1 MATELGTGW
10 IRIAP
15 DVSQITPEVSKALDA
30 TQASADS
37 SGKGMGSKIVGGLRG
52 VMKTG
57 MISVGTAA
65 GATLGASITKGVGRL
80 TAIENAE
87 AKLSGLGNSAE
98 DVSNIMDNALVSVKG
113 TAYGLDAAATTAAMA
128 VASGIEP
135 GERLEQVLTTVADT
149 AGIAGASMDEMGA
162 IFGSVAAR
170 GKLQGDDLMQLTSR
184 GIPVLQMLGDELGKT
199 SEEISDMVSKG
210 EIDFETFES
219 ALRNHIGGAAQEAGK
234 TTSGSFA
241 NMWAAA
247 SRFGAKLAGPFY
259 NQAAGVFTGIT
270 NSIDNLADKSGPY
283 IDRFDSWIGGS
294 AIPKLRE
301 LGTTAKDAA
310 AGFLNSSEVQS
321 LAANTKD
328 VFSEL
333 ITSGARLAPTIGQIA
348 GELAK
353 ASASLGISGWQLFLT
368 TLEATNGV
376 ITAFTPAIEALS
388 GFMADH
394 PALVTAAVA
403 AYTGFKTVP
412 GIIEKATGALEPHA
426 TRLGKVKTELT
437 NLGPGI
443 RDLKRYYSE
452 TGREIGNFDAAMQMA
467 ATSNTK
473 YVSQMAR
480 SYTQASAP
488 LKEFAA
494 SHKLAAA
501 EAKTGALQAGNSW
514 VAADRMI
521 AQAGHSVVGSV
532 TNMAGTIKGGGAG
545 AFTGI
550 KSAAS
555 SAVNFLGGP
564 WVVGIAAATFA
575 ISDARAAAA
584 ALDHANAQMAASAR
598 ESAQAQKELEAAL
611 AGTTGAL
618 NEQEIAT
625 AAKIVKSEISDIVE
639 LGSRKFSMVE
649 NLNMAT
655 VAVDEFMDKIPLMS
669 SEEQKARTVAT
680 RQAKTMRDA
689 YDSLKDGADEL
700 GISIDDVNSV
710 VAEGGSDYRK
720 LVSNLRESGD
730 AGNRA
735 ADQLEEA
742 RAKVEK
748 IVDSAR
754 NIDPAFAQASAAI
767 DVLADSAASGEDKLS
782 ALEKLMESMG
792 LAPKMAE
799 EALMD
804 TADAVDKMVESAA
817 NSQLPV
823 ETLGDALFGLD
834 GKLEPT
840 NSSARMLHENLTDLR
855 QQLEQ
860 AAVSGADTQE
870 AFDLMQP
877 ALQSLKEQFGLTDD
891 QLQGLIQSYG
901 LVPENITTAVNLEGA
916 SETTQSLASVW
927 ASLDGLEE
935 GKTINVGVLDEKAA
949 EYIDRLGYDIEKLPD
964 GTFEVTSNTEEAS
977 NNLHNV
983 VNRMAEIDGTD
994 VDVSLALDNSQFEMN
1009 AQQAQDLINYLDIQ
1023 NPSPQAQMIID
1034 QLKANHSIAMGDL
1047 AVLDA
1052 QSPKPTADLA
1062 KHLLDNKV
1070 KDANGSLTKLAGR
1083 QPKPKLDADT
1093 GSFNSKVNGAISLIN
1108 SLPQVKVVKFVAE
1121 RIGNWVSGNAGGGR
1135 VPKLASGGRLP
1146 VYGPGT
1152 NVIDGFLGVDEAG
1165 MPTVRVNRG
1174 EWVVNGHRSNLFNG
1188 TIGALNSGSAQD
1200 IVDNLYRELPHL
1212 SGGTTLQQQRG
1223 QSAPGELQAL
1233 AGGGVIGSITDIVK
1247 KKFPMMTITSTLR
1260 NSNDY
1265 HGMGKAVDFSNG
1277 YDDTPEM
1284 QSAAKYFADNYGSQ
1298 LLELIHAPFN
1308 HNIKNGKSV
1317 GDGMSFYGAGTMG
1330 QHRNHVHVAADAP
1343 LAQKDAK
1350 VAAVDNAKSASTD
1363 SGSGATVTKTSRSMQ
1378 WSNDDKKQV
1387 SFGSADSIYK
1397 GVAKALKVGE
1407 RKEFRVGKTSESRT
1421 SVTPSD
1427 TKPLKGTTASGSG
1440 HKGWGHEHFVEEIAR
1455 NAKAHGLPD
1464 RGAMIGV
1471 GTAFV
1476 ESGNPLK
1483 MYANQS
1489 VPDSLQYRHDAV
1501 GSDHD
1506 SVGLFQQRQAG
1517 WGTLAQRMN
1526 PYQSAGLFFD
1536 AMLRK
1541 FPNWGSMEP
1550 GAVAQGVQVSAFPDR
1565 YAKVMGAAL
1574 QAVKNT
1580 SLYDSGGWLE
1590 HGKFAHNLSGK
1601 PEPVLTA
1608 GQWGDVHGTMVA
1620 IPRLVGSIDRLV
1632 PVLAD
1637 IARTGKY
1644 TGNHGLDL
1652 PENSTFVV
1660 AAKKVYAVSQN
1671 LEAQAKK
1678 LEKGYINA
1686 GRQLTAWTNA
1696 NVRWF
1701 DNTEIVVDAEAG
1713 LQETREQN
1721 AQDLANLKQ
1730 AEKQLAEARSNL
1742 AKAESEDAAL
1752 STKTKRKLADAERK
1766 VEEARKESI
1775 ATSKDSEA
1783 TQKQQAAKAKKLADA
1798 ERNLRRAREDAAA
1811 EMKKSGN
1818 ENAES
1823 VASAIEDVQTAE
1835 EQLSNAREN
1844 VSQITAR
1851 TEAAERTLAGA
1862 RIKVVSDLVG
1872 SLSDAVDS
1880 AFDSLG
1886 KYVDQAIRFG
1896 GIVEETK
1903 QSISKLAQERVTL
1916 NLATIKSLGDLRIAE
1931 WDVARARMDGAIDV
1945 ASAEADLA
1953 KAREGHLVMGATSV
1967 SALGDAV
1974 DRFRVL
1980 GMDAAD
1986 ALGTSVVTNAKE
1998 IRAAEAALAKAR
2010 ATAAIG
2016 ELEAQNRAR
2025 VASIAAA
2032 KATVLQAQNAA
2043 VLTAHTEMLAKQ
2055 SAQLNGM
2062 NNRQQTALQQR
2073 VQGGQKTAGGI
2084 LGLLGGL
2091 VMGGLGVTTMNP
2103 ALIASA
2109 IGMGAKGI
2117 ADTVTGA
2124 TILKHHDK
2132 KAADEAW
2139 KALPRGDRVGIG
2151 LGAGSSALASAA
2163 GIGAAA
2169 YTGNAEWATAGL
2181 DAGNQIW
2188 DATITGMAER
2198 QKAAFDKIDAEY
2210 ADAMADIEGKY
2221 GSKIAGLD
2229 AQQAAVE
2236 ADYQMKREALA
2247 AEEAYQ
2253 ELQKRIAESSTK
2265 VETEALVKASEVA
2278 AARREDL
2285 VSAARETNQLLKQNV
2300 TVQIPAGQAWTSDQL
2315 ESYLTN
2321 LFAEFNGVKAD
2332 VEQIRED
2339 NKPNGL
2345 DIIMAGR

>member
-15 DVSQITPEVSKALDA
+15 DVSKITPEVAKALDA
-30 TQASADS
+30 TQKTADA
-37 SGKGMGSKIVGGLRG
+37 SGKGMGAKIVGGLRG
-52 VMKTG
+52 IMKTG

-65 GATLGASITKGVGRL
+65 GASLGASITKGVGRL

-87 AKLSGLGNSAE
+87 AKLTGLGNSAN
-98 DVSNIMDNALVSVKG
+98 DVSAIMGNALTSVKG
-113 TAYGLDAAATTAAMA
+113 TAYGLDAAATTAAMV
-128 VASGIEP
+128 VASGIAP
-135 GERLEQVLTTVADT
+135 GKELEQVLTTVADT

-199 SEEISDMVSKG
+199 SEEISDMVSAG
-210 EIDFETFES
+210 EIDFQTFES

-234 TTSGSFA
+234 TTSGAFS

-247 SRFGAKLAGPFY
+247 SRFGAQLAGPFY

-270 NSIDNLADKSGPY
+270 DSIDGMATKAGPY
-283 IDRFDSWIGGS
+283 IDQFDSWLGGS
-294 AIPKLRE
+294 AIPKLKE
-301 LGTTAKDAA
+301 FGSGVKEAA
-310 AGFLNSSEVQS
+310 SGFINSKEIQS
-321 LAANTKD
+321 LAMGTKE

-333 ITSGARLAPTIGQIA
+333 VSTGARLAPTIGKIG

-353 ASASLGISGWQLFLT
+353 ASASLGISGWQLLLT
-368 TLEATNGV
+368 TLEGANGV
-376 ITAFTPAIEALS
+376 IGALTPGIEKLS
-388 GFMADH
+388 GFMSDH
-394 PALVTAAVA
+394 PALVTAAVG
-403 AYTGFKTVP
+403 AYAGFKTLP
-412 GIIEKATGALEPHA
+412 GIVEKATGVLGPHVS
-426 TRLGKVKTELT
+426 RIGKVKDELV

-443 RDLKRYYSE
+443 RDLKTYYSE
-452 TGREIGNFDAAMQMA
+452 TGREIGTFDAAMQMA
-467 ATSNTK
+467 ATSGNKTM
-473 YVSQMAR
+473 SQMAR
-480 SYTQASAP
+480 AYTQASVP
-488 LKEFAA
+488 LKDLAA
-494 SHKLAAA
+494 THKTAAA
-501 EAKTGALQAGNSW
+501 EAKAGALLAGNSW
-514 VAADRMI
+514 DAADRMI

-532 TNMAGTIKGGGAG
+532 TSMAGTVKGLGAG
-545 AFTGI
+545 AFTGL
-550 KSAAS
+550 KSAAGG
-555 SAVNFLGGP
+555 VVDYFGGP
-564 WVVGIAAATFA
+564 WAVGIAAATGVVLA
-575 ISDARAAAA
+575 VVDANRRAEDAQRQMAQAAAESAEVQRELA
-584 ALDHANAQMAASAR
+584 AAVAGTNGELNAQA
-598 ESAQAQKELEAAL
+598 LEAA
-611 AGTTGAL
+611 AKAVDNSMT
-618 NEQEIAT
+618 EFIAT
-625 AAKIVKSEISDIVE
+625 GEMLDGFISKVDTAA
-639 LGSRKFSMVE
+639 M
-649 NLNMAT
+649 
-655 VAVDEFMDKIPLMS
+655 
-669 SEEQKARTVAT
+669 
-680 RQAKTMRDA
+680 RQAQTGKEQREANREARETKKA
-689 YDSLKDGADEL
+689 YKELKDTAEDL
-700 GISIDDVNSV
+700 GISMEDLGTV
-710 VAEGGSDYRK
+710 VAEGGRQYNE
-720 LVSNLRESGD
+720 LQSNLRGSGE
-730 AGNRA
+730 AGNAA
-735 ADQLEEA
+735 ADELEAA
-742 RAKVEK
+742 REK
-748 IVDSAR
+748 MQATIDAAR
-754 NIDPAFAQASAAI
+754 NMEPSFAQAASAV

-792 LAPKMAE
+792 LVPKMAE

-804 TADAVDKMVESAA
+804 TADAVDKMVESAV

-840 NSSARMLHENLTDLR
+840 NASSRLLHDNLTDLR
-855 QQLEQ
+855 HELQQ

-891 QLQGLIQSYG
+891 QLQELINSYG
-901 LVPENITTAVNLEGA
+901 LVPDTINTALNLEGA
-916 SETTQSLASVW
+916 GDTTKQLASVW

-935 GKTINVGVLDEKAA
+935 GKTINVGMLDENAA
-949 EYIDRLGYDIEKLPD
+949 KYLDQLEYDIQELPD
-964 GTFEVTSNTEEAS
+964 GTFEVTGSTEEAS
-977 NNLHNV
+977 ANLEQV
-983 VNRMAEIDGTD
+983 INRMAEIDGTD
-994 VDVSLALDNSQFEMN
+994 VDVSLALDNTVFEMN
-1009 AQQAQDLINYLDIQ
+1009 AQQAQDLIEYLDIQ
-1023 NPSPQAQMIID
+1023 EPTPQAQMIID
-1034 QLKANHSIAMGDL
+1034 ELEQNHSIAMGDL

-1052 QSPKPTADLA
+1052 QSPTPTADLA

-1070 KDANGSLTKLAGR
+1070 KDADGKLTDLAGR
-1083 QPKPKLDADT
+1083 KPKPVIDADV
-1093 GSFNSKVNGAISLIN
+1093 GPLKKAINWAN
-1108 SLPQVKVVKFVAE
+1108 SLLDSLRGRSVT
-1121 RIGNWVSGNAGGGR
+1121 VSGTAGHAQGGR
-1135 VPKLASGGRLP
+1135 VPKLAAGGRLP

-1152 NVIDGFLGVDEAG
+1152 HIVDGFLGVDEAG

-1174 EWVVNGHRSNLFNG
+1174 EWVVNDRRSDLFSG
-1188 TIGALNSGSAQD
+1188 TLGALNSGTAHD
-1200 IVDNLYRELPHL
+1200 IVSNLYRELPRL
-1212 SGGTTLQQQRG
+1212 TGGADLQQQRN
-1223 QSAPGELQAL
+1223 QVAPGQLQAL

-1247 KKFPMMTITSTLR
+1247 KNFPMMTITSTLR

-1284 QSAAKYFADNYGSQ
+1284 QAAAKFFADNYGSQ
-1298 LLELIHAPFN
+1298 LLELIHSPFGN
-1308 HNIKNGKSV
+1308 NIKNGKSV
-1317 GDGMSFYGAGTMG
+1317 GDGFGFYGAGTMN

-1343 LAQKDAK
+1343 LSATSAK
-1350 VAAVDNAKSASTD
+1350 PDMKVSVDVADGGS
-1363 SGSGATVTKTSRSMQ
+1363 SGASSTKTSRSMQ
-1378 WSNDDKKQV
+1378 WSNDDDVDV

-1397 GVAKALKVGE
+1397 GVAKALRVSK
-1407 RKEFRVGKTSESRT
+1407 RREFKVGKTTENRT

-1427 TKPLKGTTASGSG
+1427 TDPLKGSKASDGGSGSG
-1440 HKGWGHEHFVEEIAR
+1440 WGHSFFVEEIAR
-1455 NAKAHGLPD
+1455 NAKAHGLPE

-1483 MYANQS
+1483 MYANRA

-1541 FPNWGSMEP
+1541 FPDWPSMAP

-1574 QAVKNT
+1574 EAVKNT

-1590 HGKFAHNLSGK
+1590 HGKLARNMSGK
-1601 PEPVLTA
+1601 PEPVLTN
-1608 GQWGDVHGTMVA
+1608 GQWGDVHGTMIA

-1652 PENSTFVV
+1652 PENSTLVV
-1660 AAKKVYAVSQN
+1660 AAKKVYAVGKD

-1678 LEKGYINA
+1678 LEQGYIDA
-1686 GRQLTAWTNA
+1686 GRQLTAWTNT
-1696 NVRWF
+1696 NVRFF
-1701 DNTEIVVDAEAG
+1701 DNTEIVMDAEAG
-1713 LQETREQN
+1713 LQATREQN
-1721 AQDLANLKQ
+1721 AQDLANIAI
-1730 AEKQLAEARSNL
+1730 AEKQLAEARDNL
-1742 AKAESEDAAL
+1742 AKAQSEDAAL
-1752 STKTKRKLADAERK
+1752 STKTQRKLVDAERA

-1775 ATSKDSEA
+1775 ATSQDAKA
-1783 TQKQQAAKAKKLADA
+1783 TQKQQEAKAKKLTDA
-1798 ERNLRRAREDAAA
+1798 ERKLARAREDAA
-1811 EMKKSGN
+1811 EELKKSGA
-1818 ENAES
+1818 ENADA
-1823 VASAIEDVQTAE
+1823 VVSAMEDVETAE

-1844 VSQITAR
+1844 AQGAAKR
-1851 TEAAERTLAGA
+1851 LEAAERTLAGA
-1862 RIKVVSDLVG
+1862 RLTVVSDLVS
-1872 SLSDAVDS
+1872 SLSDAFDS
-1880 AFDSLG
+1880 AFESLSQ
-1886 KYVDQAIRFG
+1886 YVDQAVRFG
-1896 GIVEETK
+1896 GIIEETK

-1953 KAREGHLVMGATSV
+1953 KAREGHIVMGATSV

-1986 ALGTSVVTNAKE
+1986 ALGSSVVTNAKE

-2043 VLTAHTEMLAKQ
+2043 ILTAHTEMLAKQ

-2084 LGLLGGL
+2084 LGLVGGL
-2091 VMGGLGVTTMNP
+2091 VVGALGVATMNP
-2103 ALIASA
+2103 ALIAT
-2109 IGMGAKGI
+2109 GVGLGAKGI
-2117 ADTVTGA
+2117 ADTATGA
-2124 TILKHHDK
+2124 SILKNHDK

-2139 KALPRGDRVGIG
+2139 NALSTGDKVSIG
-2151 LGAGSSALASAA
+2151 VGAGASAVAGAA
-2163 GIGAAA
+2163 GIGAAVH
-2169 YTGNAEWATAGL
+2169 TGNAEWATAGL

-2210 ADAMADIEGKY
+2210 ADAMASVEGKY
-2221 GSKIAGLD
+2221 SSQLAGLE
-2229 AQQAAVE
+2229 AQEAAAE
-2236 ADYQMKREALA
+2236 ADFQMKREALA

-2253 ELQKRIAESSTK
+2253 ELQKRIAESSSK
-2265 VETEALVKASEVA
+2265 AETEALVKASEVA

-2300 TVQIPAGQAWTSDQL
+2300 NIQIPAGQAWTSDQL
-2315 ESYLTN
+2315 ESYLIK

-2332 VEQIRED
+2332 VEQIRQD
-2339 NKPNGL
+2339 NKPSGL